1 MLTMQNAD
9 VYCCTMAFIELTSRM
24 AGQVPQD
31 QVHLADQL
39 RRAALSIPLI
49 IGDGGGHAAARGS
62 ALACAAIVDVLDT
75 LRFVVAEQAREARD
89 LLDCIAA
96 KLWPSAGEEAG
107 YRASQPP
114 STAST

>member
-9 VYCCTMAFIELTSRM
+9 VYCCTMAFVELTSRM
-24 AGQVPQD
+24 AAQVPHHHG
-31 QVHLADQL
+31 HLADQL

-49 IGDGGGHAAARGS
+49 IGDRGGHAAARGS
-62 ALACAAIVDVLDT
+62 ALACAAIVDVLGT
-75 LRFVVAEQAREARD
+75 LRLVVAEQAVQARE
-89 LLDCIAA
+89 LLACIAA
-96 KLWPSAGEEAG
+96 KLWPGPNDAAD